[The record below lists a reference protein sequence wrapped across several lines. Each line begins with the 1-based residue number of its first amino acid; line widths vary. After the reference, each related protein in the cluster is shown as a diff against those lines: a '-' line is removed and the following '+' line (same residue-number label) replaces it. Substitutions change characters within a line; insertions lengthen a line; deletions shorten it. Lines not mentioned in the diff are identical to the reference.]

1 MIKSFI
7 HSQIS
12 KFERAYDYDMSY
24 ARDLL
29 AIDLKAMLLFNKVM
43 PLARYHRDIPVDA
56 WFTAKIVGGMH
67 EDCGPCTQLVVRMA
81 EEAGVPAATLR
92 AVVGRR
98 PDELPADARLAY
110 RFAEAS
116 LAHSL
121 EADPL
126 REEILQRWGRR
137 ALVSIAFAL
146 VAARIFPTLKYA
158 LGHGKT
164 CVRVEVGGQAQ
175 AVAQAA

>member
-1 MIKSFI
+1 MIRSLI
-7 HSQIS
+7 NSQIS

-29 AIDLKAMLLFNKVM
+29 ATDLKALMAFNKVM
-43 PLARYHRDIPVDA
+43 PLAKFRRDIPVDA
-56 WFTAKIVGGMH
+56 WFTAKLVGAMS

-92 AVVGRR
+92 AIVGRQ
-98 PDELPADARLAY
+98 PEQLPEDARLVY

-126 REEILQRWGRR
+126 RDQILQRWGRK

-146 VAARIFPTLKYA
+146 VAARMFPTLKYA
-158 LGHGKT
+158 MGYGKT
-164 CVRVEVGGQAQ
+164 CVRVEVDGQAQ
-175 AVAQAA
+175 AVPQGA

>member
-1 MIKSFI
+1 MIKTLINSR
-7 HSQIS
+7 IS

-24 ARDLL
+24 ARELL
-29 AIDLKAMLLFNKVM
+29 AADLKAVLLFNKVM
-43 PLARYHRDIPVDA
+43 PLAKYHRDIPVDA

-81 EEAGVPAATLR
+81 EQAGVPAETLR

-98 PDELPADARLAY
+98 PEQLPPDARLAY

-116 LAHSL
+116 LARSP

-126 REEILQRWGRR
+126 REQVLQRWGRR

-158 LGHGKT
+158 LGYGKT
-164 CVRVEVGGQAQ
+164 CLRVEVGGRPQ
-175 AVAQAA
+175 AVTQTT

>member
-1 MIKSFI
+1 MIKTLI
-7 HSQIS
+7 NSQIS

-24 ARDLL
+24 ARELL
-29 AIDLKAMLLFNKVM
+29 AADLKAVLLFNKVM
-43 PLARYHRDIPVDA
+43 PLAKYHRDIPVDA

-81 EEAGVPAATLR
+81 EQAGVPAETLH

-98 PDELPADARLAY
+98 PEQLPPDARLAY

-116 LAHSL
+116 LARSP

-126 REEILQRWGRR
+126 REQVLQRWGRR

-158 LGHGKT
+158 LGYGKT
-164 CVRVEVGGQAQ
+164 CLRVEVGGRPQ
-175 AVAQAA
+175 AVTQTA

>member
-1 MIKSFI
+1 MIKTLI
-7 HSQIS
+7 NSQIA
-12 KFERAYDYDMSY
+12 KFERLYDYDMSY
-24 ARDLL
+24 ARELL
-29 AIDLKAMLLFNKVM
+29 DIDLKAMLLFNKVM
-43 PLARYHRDIPVDA
+43 PLAKYHRDIPVDA

-81 EEAGVPAATLR
+81 EQAGVPAATLR
-92 AVVGRR
+92 AVVGRK
-98 PDELPADARLAY
+98 PEQLPEEARLAY

-126 REEILQRWGRR
+126 REQIVKRWGRR
-137 ALVSIAFAL
+137 ALVSISFAL
-146 VAARIFPTLKYA
+146 VTARIFPTLKYA
-158 LGHGKT
+158 MGYGKT

-175 AVAQAA
+175 AVPQVA

>member
-1 MIKSFI
+1 MIKPLI
-7 HSQIS
+7 NSQIS

-24 ARDLL
+24 ARELL
-29 AIDLKAMLLFNKVM
+29 AADLKAVLLFNKVM
-43 PLARYHRDIPVDA
+43 PLAKYHRDIPVDA
-56 WFTAKIVGGMH
+56 WFTAKIVGGLH

-81 EEAGVPAATLR
+81 EQAGVPAETLR

-98 PDELPADARLAY
+98 PEQLPPDARLAY

-116 LAHSL
+116 LARSP

-126 REEILQRWGRR
+126 REQVLQRWGRR

-158 LGHGKT
+158 LGYGKT
-164 CVRVEVGGQAQ
+164 CLRVEVGGRPQ
-175 AVAQAA
+175 AVTQTA

>member
-1 MIKSFI
+1 MIKSLI
-7 HSQIS
+7 NSQIA

-24 ARDLL
+24 ARELL
-29 AIDLKAMLLFNKVM
+29 DADLKAFVIFNRVM
-43 PLARYHRDIPVDA
+43 PLARHHRDVPVDA
-56 WFTAKIVGGMH
+56 WFAAKLVGAMS

-81 EEAGVPAATLR
+81 EQAGVPAATLR
-92 AVVGRR
+92 AIVGCR
-98 PDELPADARLAY
+98 PAELPADAQLVY

-116 LAHSL
+116 LARSL

-126 REEILQRWGRR
+126 REQILQRWGRR
-137 ALVSIAFAL
+137 ALVSIGFAL

-158 LGHGKT
+158 LGYGKT

-175 AVAQAA
+175 VVPQGA